1 MSAASL
7 TRQQVIDAASAEV
20 KRDRIEA
27 AKKGLKEIYTRK
39 AKALEVLKGIE
50 REEEVYL
57 AQIEE

>member
-20 KRDRIEA
+20 NREKIEA

-57 AQIEE
+57 AQIGE